1 MGLFGTL
8 GSLFGKKKG
17 GSVQEYYSD
26 DLRRAMEEQGRD
38 LAGYAEQDKADAARA
53 RGQWLGD
60 RDQFGRLTDQD
71 ISMMGGYMPGG
82 LQERRYGR
90 GIDQYER
97 AQMGALQDAFDR
109 SGARANQQQA
119 LMGSGGAMSPYMAA
133 MLGNQMG
140 AQGRSVAADV
150 QGRRLGNIGR
160 FQDTGLGLMGRRG
173 QMLKGK
179 TQYDLGG
186 FDISKA
192 RDASTQGRT
201 GGLIKQYGEGSW
213 LRKKPDKLNWFG
225 KLAAVGETLSQ
236 GHPFASPQQQAA
248 GGNLANTP
256 YASGNMGG
264 PRGAS
269 GASPWQNMKSAWNQG
284 GQSQWADPSGQ
295 YGAGY
300 PVANTGGGS
309 GFGNFMKKAGPALAA
324 VFGCWV
330 AREVFGNDNPK
341 WLLFYHWKETQAPC
355 WFKDL
360 YNKHGEAF
368 AEWISDK
375 PRIKSMIRWWMES
388 RINSLNRRISYATN
402 STI

>member
-8 GSLFGKKKG
+8 GNLFGKKRGKI
-17 GSVQEYYSD
+17 VQEYYSPE
-26 DLRRAMEEQGRD
+26 LQRAMEEQGRD

-53 RGQWLGD
+53 RGTWLGD
-60 RDQFGRLTDQD
+60 RDQFGKLTDQD

-90 GIDQYER
+90 GIDEYER
-97 AQMGALQDAFDR
+97 AQMGALQDAFSR
-109 SGARANQQQA
+109 AGARANQQQA
-119 LMGSGGAMSPYMAA
+119 LMGSGGAMSPYMTA

-192 RDASTQGRT
+192 RDAATQGRT
-201 GGLIKQYGEGSW
+201 GGLIGQYEKGSW

-225 KLAAVGETLSQ
+225 KAMAVGEGLFEPYNT
-236 GHPFASPQQQAA
+236 GADA
-248 GGNLANTP
+248 GGGLA
-256 YASGNMGG
+256 GG
-264 PRGAS
+264 G
-269 GASPWQNMKSAWNQG
+269 SPWQRGMNAWKQG
-284 GQSQWADPSGQ
+284 GQNQWADPSGQ

-300 PVANTGGGS
+300 PVANTGGGGG
-309 GFGNFMKKAGPALAA
+309 GFGNFMSKAGPAIMAA
-324 VFGCWV
+324 FGCWV

-388 RINSLNRRISYATN
+388 RINSLNRRISYAEN
-402 STI
+402 STV

>member
-8 GSLFGKKKG
+8 GTLFGKKKG
-17 GSVQEYYSD
+17 EIVQEYYSD
-26 DLRRAMEEQGRD
+26 PLRRAMKGQGLD
-38 LAGYAEQDKADAARA
+38 LAGYSEQDKLDAARA

-60 RDQFGRLTDQD
+60 RDQYGRLTDED

-90 GIDQYER
+90 GIDRWEQ
-97 AQMGALQDAFDR
+97 AQMGALRDAQDISIR
-109 SGARANQQQA
+109 EANRQNVIQ
-119 LMGSGGAMSPYMAA
+119 GGGGAMTPYAQA
-133 MLGNQMG
+133 MLAGRLG
-140 AQGRSVAADV
+140 AQGRGLAA
-150 QGRRLGNIGR
+150 QAEGMKLGNMRWG
-160 FQDTGLGLMGRRG
+160 QQAGLGLMGRRG

-186 FDISKA
+186 LAISRA
-192 RDASTQGRT
+192 RDAATQGRT
-201 GGLIKQYGEGSW
+201 SGLIDQYSKGSW

-225 KLAAVGETLSQ
+225 KAMAIGETLSQ
-236 GHPFASPQQQAA
+236 SHPFASPQQQAV
-248 GGNLANTP
+248 GQNLANTP
-256 YASGNMGG
+256 YASGSSTWG
-264 PRGAS
+264 
-269 GASPWQNMKSAWNQG
+269 NMKNAWNQG

-300 PVANTGGGS
+300 PVSNTGGGS
-309 GFGNFMKKAGPALAA
+309 GFGNFMKKVGPTVAA
-324 VFGCWV
+324 AFSGCWV

-402 STI
+402 STV

>member
-17 GSVQEYYSD
+17 KIVQEYYSPE
-26 DLRRAMEEQGRD
+26 LQSSMEEQGRD

-53 RGQWLGD
+53 RGTWLGD
-60 RDQFGRLTDQD
+60 RDQFGKLTDQD

-90 GIDQYER
+90 GIDEYER
-97 AQMGALQDAFDR
+97 AQMGALQDAFSR
-109 SGARANQQQA
+109 AGARANQQQA
-119 LMGSGGAMSPYMAA
+119 LMGSGGAMSPYMTA

-186 FDISKA
+186 FDISRA
-192 RDASTQGRT
+192 RDAATQGRT

-225 KLAAVGETLSQ
+225 KAAAIGEELMGGSPLTRSLQQ
-236 GHPFASPQQQAA
+236 GMGGGQMPGASSAQQLTNT
-248 GGNLANTP
+248 GNTG
-256 YASGNMGG
+256 STWGNMK
-264 PRGAS
+264 
-269 GASPWQNMKSAWNQG
+269 NAWNQG
-284 GQSQWADPSGQ
+284 GQNQWADPSGQ
-295 YGAGY
+295 YGPGY
-300 PVANTGGGS
+300 PVANTGGGGG
-309 GFGNFMKKAGPALAA
+309 GFGDFMSKAGPAIMAA
-324 VFGCWV
+324 FGCWV

-388 RINSLNRRISYATN
+388 RINSLNRRISYAEN
-402 STI
+402 STV

>member
-8 GSLFGKKKG
+8 GSLFGKEKG
-17 GSVQEYYSD
+17 KIVQEYYSPE
-26 DLRRAMEEQGRD
+26 LQRAMEEQGRD
-38 LAGYAEQDKADAARA
+38 LAGQNEQDKIDAARA

-60 RDQFGRLTDQD
+60 RDQYGRLTDED

-90 GIDQYER
+90 GIDRWEQ
-97 AQMGALQDAFDR
+97 AQMGALKDSQDMAMR
-109 SGARANQQQA
+109 EANRKQ
-119 LMGSGGAMSPYMAA
+119 LITGGGLAASPFVQA
-133 MLGNQMG
+133 MLAGQLG
-140 AQGRSVAADV
+140 AQGRGLAA
-150 QGRRLGNIGR
+150 QAEGMRLGNTRWG
-160 FQDTGLGLMGRRG
+160 QQAGLGMLGQRG

-186 FDISKA
+186 FDISRA
-192 RDASTQGRT
+192 RDAATQGRT

-225 KLAAVGETLSQ
+225 KAAAIGEEVFGGGAAGKGSGKGGNSLSQ
-236 GHPFASPQQQAA
+236 TGD
-248 GGNLANTP
+248 GGSTW
-256 YASGNMGG
+256 S
-264 PRGAS
+264 
-269 GASPWQNMKSAWNQG
+269 NMKNAWNQG
-284 GQSQWADPSGQ
+284 GQNQWADPSGQ

-300 PVANTGGGS
+300 PVANTGGGGG
-309 GFGNFMKKAGPALAA
+309 GFGNFMSKAGPAIFAA
-324 VFGCWV
+324 FQGGGCWV

-402 STI
+402 STV

>member
-1 MGLFGTL
+1 MGLFGAL
-8 GSLFGKKKG
+8 GNVFGKKRGKI
-17 GSVQEYYSD
+17 VQEYYSPEIQGS
-26 DLRRAMEEQGRD
+26 MEEQGRD

-53 RGQWLGD
+53 RGTWLGG
-60 RDQFGRLTDQD
+60 RDQYGRLTDED

-90 GIDQYER
+90 GIDEYER
-97 AQMGALQDAFDR
+97 AQMGALQDAFSR
-109 SGARANQQQA
+109 AGARANQQQA
-119 LMGSGGAMSPYMAA
+119 LMGSGGAMSPYMTA

-186 FDISKA
+186 LDISRA
-192 RDASTQGRT
+192 RDAATQGRT
-201 GGLIKQYGEGSW
+201 GGLIGQYEKGSW

-225 KLAAVGETLSQ
+225 KAMAVGEGLFEPHNVGAATGGDGGLS
-236 GHPFASPQQQAA
+236 G
-248 GGNLANTP
+248 
-256 YASGNMGG
+256 
-264 PRGAS
+264 
-269 GASPWQNMKSAWNQG
+269 SPWQRGMNAWK
-284 GQSQWADPSGQ
+284 A
-295 YGAGY
+295 
-300 PVANTGGGS
+300 GGS
-309 GFGNFMKKAGPALAA
+309 QGQGSQQSWSPQGPGDFGGPPQGQGQGGFGNFMQKAGPALAA
-324 VFGCWV
+324 IFCWV

-341 WLLFYHWKETQAPC
+341 WLLFYRWKETQAPR
-355 WFKDL
+355 WFKNL

-388 RINSLNRRISYATN
+388 RINSLNRRISYAEN
-402 STI
+402 STV